1 MARWDRSSSRLL
13 AQVLLAGFV
22 LACSTI
28 SAGIAATPTDSVT
41 GLSLDLCSQ
50 GKNRSNAFDSR
61 SGLSSSGWQWAQ
73 YQCAPSCTAQ
83 TLDGCSH
90 DFIDD
95 GMQKIT
101 YTRGGKLRI
110 MQSVEFVVDQMAG
123 SIVFS
128 PDGDPATTV
137 VFHGGVGGTAS
148 RGSQLST
155 YLLANTNAKVVWI
168 SWLSGAPGVFGTDAA
183 GWFTRKNAIKVT
195 IKTQSLRPATV
206 IRWIHDNIAG
216 GTAIG
221 TAACSM
227 GTVATLS
234 PGVWWQSDSYFRYQQ
249 FIGGPA
255 NWDVN
260 ASCGK
265 SGPIANGRCDT
276 APLHACNSSSP
287 CSGSDD
293 TCNRPSDLMA
303 DEFYKLMD
311 YLADIPITV
320 PPNQLACHGGDPTP
334 YTLYN
339 DSSFNPLLNPGTF
352 ALTHPVD
359 FLTDEM
365 TTSQTG
371 SYCPANSHEDHCMGL
386 GSEENVFHEI
396 FAGSPAIAMH
406 WNDNPTGE
414 HCQSWVDGT
423 GLSGL
428 LAGMGL

>member
-1 MARWDRSSSRLL
+1 MRALRP
-13 AQVLLAGFV
+13 VLFV
-22 LACSTI
+22 LACST
-28 SAGIAATPTDSVT
+28 AAVAVAATPTDPVT
-41 GLSLDLCSQ
+41 GLSLDFCTQ
-50 GKNRSNAFDSR
+50 KDSDR
-61 SGLSSSGWQWAQ
+61 RDSFSSLRGVSSSGWEWII
-73 YQCAPSCTAQ
+73 YQCSLSSCTPA
-83 TLDGCSH
+83 TLDNCGH
-90 DFIDD
+90 DFIADNL
-95 GMQKIT
+95 KEIT
-101 YTRGGKLRI
+101 YKRPNSNQVRA

-123 SIVFS
+123 SIVYS
-128 PDGDPATTV
+128 PDGDPAKTV
-137 VFHGGVGGTAS
+137 VFHGGVGGTAYT
-148 RGSQLST
+148 GTPLST
-155 YLLANTNAKVVWI
+155 YLLNNTNAKVVWI
-168 SWLSGAPGVFGTDAA
+168 SWLEGADGVFGTGHA
-183 GWFTRKNAIKVT
+183 GWFSRKNTAGVT
-195 IKTQSLRPATV
+195 IKTQSRRPATV
-206 IRWIHDNIAG
+206 IRWLHDNVAG
-216 GTAIG
+216 GNPIG
-221 TAACSM
+221 TAGCSM

-234 PGVWWQSDSYFRYQQ
+234 PDVWWQSDSYFRYQQ

-276 APLHACNSSSP
+276 APLHTCNSSSP

-311 YLADIPITV
+311 YLANIPVTD
-320 PPNQLACHGGDPTP
+320 QFACHGGDPTP

-339 DSSFNPLLNPGTF
+339 DSSFNPLLNPGAF

-365 TTSQTG
+365 TTSETG
-371 SYCPANSHEDHCMGL
+371 LSCPANFHEDHCMGL
-386 GSEENVFHEI
+386 GSEENIFHEI
-396 FAGSPAIAMH
+396 FAGSPGITMH

>member
-1 MARWDRSSSRLL
+1 MARRDASSSHLL
-13 AQVLLAGFV
+13 AQVLLSSFV
-22 LACSTI
+22 LAGTMV
-28 SAGIAATPTDSVT
+28 SAGIAATPADPVT

-50 GKNRSNAFDSR
+50 TNNRSNAFDSR
-61 SGLSSSGWQWAQ
+61 SGASSSGWQWLQ
-73 YQCAPSCTAQ
+73 YQCSPSCVAQ

-95 GMQKIT
+95 GGQKIT
-101 YTRGGKLRI
+101 YIRNGQTRI
-110 MQSVEFVVDQMAG
+110 MKSVEFVVDQMAG

-128 PDGDPATTV
+128 PDGDPAATV

-155 YLLANTNAKVVWI
+155 YLLTNTNAKVVWI
-168 SWLSGAPGVFGTDAA
+168 SWLSGAPGVFGTSAA
-183 GWFTRKNAIKVT
+183 GWFTRKNATKVT
-195 IKTQSLRPATV
+195 IKTQSMRPATV

-234 PGVWWQSDSYFRYQQ
+234 ADVWWQSDSYFRYQQ

-265 SGPIANGRCDT
+265 SGPIANGRCDS
-276 APLHACNSSSP
+276 APLHTCTSASS
-287 CSGSDD
+287 CSGADD

-311 YLADIPITV
+311 YLADIPLTA
-320 PPNQLACHGGDPTP
+320 PLDPHACHGGDPTP

-365 TTSQTG
+365 TS
-371 SYCPANSHEDHCMGL
+371 SSCPANFHEDHCMGL
-386 GSEENVFHEI
+386 GSEEDVFREI
-396 FAGSPAIAMH
+396 FAGSPAITMH
-406 WNDNPTGE
+406 WNDNPSGE